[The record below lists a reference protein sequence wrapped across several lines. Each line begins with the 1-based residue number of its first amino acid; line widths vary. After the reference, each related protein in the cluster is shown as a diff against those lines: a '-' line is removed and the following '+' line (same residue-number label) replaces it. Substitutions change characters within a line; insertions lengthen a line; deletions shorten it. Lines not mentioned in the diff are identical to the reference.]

1 MIFFKFFMIAI
12 GAMAMVLIFYGI
24 RLFWLIKSLETL
36 HIMICSKCINDMAL
50 LYVGEKY
57 KQIREMD
64 CPSYEQFVS
73 ACGDRISKVFLNP
86 FKWNKYY
93 LLPDL
98 QTAITLKREFE
109 AGIITD
115 KPDESIL
122 RADAF
127 MEQLLYEEKQNIEK
141 LQEEEEED

>member
-1 MIFFKFFMIAI
+1 MAFFKIVVIAI
-12 GAMAMVLIFYGI
+12 ATVLVIYGI
-24 RLFWLIKSLETL
+24 RFLWLIKSLETL

-50 LYVGEKY
+50 LYVAEKY
-57 KQIREMD
+57 RQIKEMD
-64 CPSYEQFVS
+64 CPSYEQFIS
-73 ACGDRISKVFLNP
+73 ACGDRIVKIFFNP
-86 FKWNKYY
+86 FKWNKYC

-127 MEQLLYEEKQNIEK
+127 MEQLLHEEKRYIEK

>member
-1 MIFFKFFMIAI
+1 MTFFKIFMIAI
-12 GAMAMVLIFYGI
+12 GVIATVLVIYGI
-24 RLFWLIKSLETL
+24 RFVWLIKSLETL
-36 HIMICSKCINDMAL
+36 HIMVCSKCINDMAL

-57 KQIREMD
+57 KQIMEIQ
-64 CPSYEQFVS
+64 CPSHEQFIRI
-73 ACGDRISKVFLNP
+73 CGDRITKIFFNP

-98 QTAITLKREFE
+98 QTAITLKREFD

-115 KPDESIL
+115 KHDEYML
-122 RADAF
+122 RANAF
-127 MEQLLYEEKQNIEK
+127 MEQMQEEKQNIEK

>member
-1 MIFFKFFMIAI
+1 MTFFKFFMIAI

-24 RLFWLIKSLETL
+24 RFFWLIKSLEAL
-36 HIMICSKCINDMAL
+36 HTMLCSKCINDMAL
-50 LYVGEKY
+50 LYIGEKY
-57 KQIREMD
+57 KQIMGMD
-64 CPSYEQFVS
+64 CPSYEQFIS
-73 ACGDRISKVFLNP
+73 ICGDRIGKAFFNP

-98 QTAITLKREFE
+98 QTAITLKREFD

-115 KPDESIL
+115 KQDEYTQ
-122 RADAF
+122 RANAF
-127 MEQLLYEEKQNIEK
+127 MEQLDEEKRYIEK